1 MTKEDEEEMFS
12 LQEKILDSY
21 GVKRVWKKNY

>member
-1 MTKEDEEEMFS
+1 MNKDDEEKMFS

-21 GVKRVWKKNY
+21 GVKRVWK